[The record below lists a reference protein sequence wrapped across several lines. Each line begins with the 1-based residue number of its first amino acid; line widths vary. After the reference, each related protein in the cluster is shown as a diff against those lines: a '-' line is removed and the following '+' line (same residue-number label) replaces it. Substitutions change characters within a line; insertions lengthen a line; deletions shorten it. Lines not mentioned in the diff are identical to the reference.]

1 MAFNRILIANRGEI
15 AVRIIRGAR
24 ALGYHTVAVYSD
36 GDRDAPHVAAAVEA
50 LRIGAAPVG
59 DSYLNSAAILS
70 AARQSGAEA
79 IHPGYGFFSENAA
92 FARACIDAGLVFI
105 GPDPEAIEIMG
116 NKSGA
121 RARVIAAG
129 VPCAPGYEGDHQDPE
144 FLRAEADRIGYPVM
158 IKAAM
163 GGGGRGM
170 RLVAAAGEFN
180 DALLKA
186 TAEARSA
193 FGSGAVLLEKAL
205 LDVRHV
211 EVQVF
216 GDRHGTILHLGERDC
231 SVQRRHQ
238 KVLEEA
244 PSPAVNAELRE
255 RMGLAAVAVARAVNY
270 VGAGTVEFLLDAS
283 GNFYFM
289 EMNTRLQVEHPVTEL
304 VTGLDLVEWQL
315 RVAAGEALPLAQEQ
329 IELNGHAIEVRLYA
343 EDPSANYLPQTGRI
357 VAWRPA
363 ENTGV
368 RVDSGIIEGQ
378 QVTPHYDPM
387 LAKIIA
393 HGVNRDQALR
403 RLRTA
408 LEDTR
413 LLGVVTNREFLQN
426 ILRESDFADGGAT
439 TAFLAERPQLCA
451 RPQSDGA
458 ATALAAVLLSQRGI
472 IVEVSAVASAR
483 NYGWCSTGTLS
494 WPLRVQSDED
504 QPETVRLEQDASKYT
519 LTRRDGEVCQ
529 LELIAAPVGLAG
541 AVQFLEYGQLR
552 GAWYAFLD
560 DGRLALDVSGITSY
574 YRCVSFSERREASSA
589 NGLLRA
595 PMSGKIVEVSVAP
608 GDRVS
613 KGQVLVT
620 LEAMKMFHQLVADSE
635 GTVATI
641 HVVAQQQ
648 VDIASVLVALE
659 SEITPVS

>member
-1 MAFNRILIANRGEI
+1 MTFNRILIANRGEI
-15 AVRIIRGAR
+15 AVRIARSAR
-24 ALGYHTVAVYSD
+24 ALGYRTVAVYSAA
-36 GDRDAPHVAAAVEA
+36 DRDAPHVSAADDA
-50 LRIGAAPVG
+50 LCIGAAPVA
-59 DSYLNSAAILS
+59 DSYLNSAAILA

-79 IHPGYGFFSENAA
+79 IHPGYGFFSENAE

-116 NKSGA
+116 NKSRA

-129 VPCAPGYEGDHQDPE
+129 VPCAPGYEGGNQDAE

-170 RLVAAAGEFN
+170 RLVAAASEFS
-180 DALLKA
+180 DALLEA
-186 TAEARSA
+186 TAEARRA
-193 FGSGAVLLEKAL
+193 FGNGAVLLEKAL
-205 LDVRHV
+205 IGVRHV

-216 GDRHGTILHLGERDC
+216 GDQYGTILHLGERDC

-244 PSPAVNAELRE
+244 PSPAVNVELRE
-255 RMGLAAVAVARAVNY
+255 RMGAAAVAAARAVNY

-304 VTGLDLVEWQL
+304 VTGLDLVAWQL
-315 RVAAGEALPLAQEQ
+315 RVAAGEALPLTQEQ

-343 EDPSANYLPQTGRI
+343 EDPSADYLPQTGRI

-363 ENTGV
+363 QNTGI
-368 RVDSGIIEGQ
+368 RVDSGIAEGQ
-378 QVTPHYDPM
+378 EVTPHYDPM
-387 LAKIIA
+387 LAKVIA

-408 LEDTR
+408 LEDTH

-426 ILRESDFADGGAT
+426 ILRDADFTDGGAT
-439 TAFLAERPQLCA
+439 TAFLPERPQLCA
-451 RPQSDGA
+451 RRENDPA
-458 ATALAAVLLSQRGI
+458 AIALAAVLLSQR
-472 IVEVSAVASAR
+472 EKFVAASELMSGL
-483 NYGWCSTGTLS
+483 NYGWRSTGTLS
-494 WPLRVQSDED
+494 WPLRVQRDEG
-504 QPETVRLEQDASKYT
+504 QPETLRLEQDASRYT
-519 LTRRDGEVCQ
+519 LTRRDGQVCQ
-529 LELIAAPVGLAG
+529 LELIAAPMGLAG
-541 AVQFLEYGQLR
+541 VVQFLELGQLR
-552 GAWYAFLD
+552 GAWYGFLD
-560 DGRLALDVSGITSY
+560 DGRLALELAGATSY
-574 YRCVSFSERREASSA
+574 YRSVSFSERREASGT

-608 GDRVS
+608 GDRVG

-620 LEAMKMFHQLVADSE
+620 LEAMKMFHQLVADSD
-635 GTVATI
+635 GTVATV
-641 HVVAQQQ
+641 HVVAEQQ

-659 SEITPVS
+659 TEAAPAT